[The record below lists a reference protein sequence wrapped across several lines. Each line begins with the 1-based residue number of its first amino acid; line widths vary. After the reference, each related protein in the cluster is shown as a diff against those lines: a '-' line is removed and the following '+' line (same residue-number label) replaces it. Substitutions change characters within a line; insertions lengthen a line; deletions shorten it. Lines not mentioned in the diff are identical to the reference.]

1 MCCEKLVGALADVI
15 LKEAKK
21 WRADVIVMG
30 AHEQSDVQH
39 FFLGSDA
46 ETIARSTR
54 LPAVL
59 LIHRTPPT
67 GSLRKTKPKSK
78 TGNKLKLL

>member
-1 MCCEKLVGALADVI
+1 VGALADVI

-30 AHEQSDVQH
+30 AHEQSKVQH

-54 LPAVL
+54 LPVL
-59 LIHRTPPT
+59 LIHAA
-67 GSLRKTKPKSK
+67 LAAKRKPAARLNRA
-78 TGNKLKLL
+78 GA